1 MEPIY
6 NHKRSAMKTDRS
18 NQINTFSFAEKY
30 EEKSDVF
37 WDEFYMQHKNR
48 FFKDRHWLFT
58 EFPELAPKGVPDHIP
73 ERVRDTDPAA
83 RSKTSDDD
91 TPSQSTSGEGKESV
105 ETERTTE
112 KEAMAEEKQVKESD
126 QEATAQQEGTE
137 SFPGEHA
144 TTRFLEVR

>member
-1 MEPIY
+1 M
-6 NHKRSAMKTDRS
+6 
-18 NQINTFSFAEKY
+18 FAEKY

-83 RSKTSDDD
+83 RSTTGDGEP
-91 TPSQSTSGEGKESV
+91 PSQSTSGEAKESV
-105 ETERTTE
+105 EPESTPE
-112 KEAMAEEKQVKESD
+112 KDTRAEEKQVEESD
-126 QEATAQQEGTE
+126 QEAAARQEGTE

-144 TTRFLEVR
+144 TTRFLEVRYSH